1 MPSYQSSCAR
11 TEGWV
16 TDLKLRIR
24 KKQELI
30 LFFIIVAIGLVIGIL
45 NPVFFTPANLLGIVC
60 NMTIDGIFAF
70 AVMLGIIIGGIDV
83 SFPAIAVVSMYTT
96 TRMAVAID
104 YSGPVLLLYLMSGG
118 IGLALGLFNG
128 VLITK
133 FKLPA
138 FIVTLGTSNLYY
150 GLLISLLGGAQ
161 VDRLVQPMENF
172 ARLSIFQV
180 GTGSST
186 TAVPLTILFML
197 LIMAVTA
204 FILHRTMLGRMIYA
218 IGGDRVSAEK
228 TGFPVNKV
236 TIFVYAYIGAA
247 AGLAGLSHTIQTRA
261 CYPTDLMGGEMLII
275 AAIVL
280 GGTTISGGRGT
291 VTGTFLGLFLITMI
305 QSSLILVGIP
315 SIWQT
320 MVVGAMIVIGTSVS
334 AYQVLRDKRRL
345 APVMEDEPPGGGS
358 K

>member
-1 MPSYQSSCAR
+1 MK
-11 TEGWV
+11 
-16 TDLKLRIR
+16 LKI
-24 KKQELI
+24 KSKQELI
-30 LFFIIVAIGLVIGIL
+30 LFFIIVVIGLGIGAL
-45 NPVFFTPANLLGIVC
+45 NPVFFTPTNLLGIVC
-60 NMTIDGIFAF
+60 NLVIDGTFAF

-83 SFPAIAVVSMYTT
+83 SFPAVAVASMYIT

-104 YSGPVLLLYLMSGG
+104 YSGPVLLLYLMSAG
-118 IGLALGLFNG
+118 IGLVLGLFNG
-128 VLITK
+128 LLITR

-138 FIVTLGTSNLYY
+138 FIVTLGTSNLFY

-161 VDRLVQPMENF
+161 VDRLAEPMEAF
-172 ARLSIFQV
+172 AKLSIFSV
-180 GTGSST
+180 SSGTAT
-186 TAVPLTILFML
+186 TAVPLTIIFML
-197 LIMAVTA
+197 LIMVITA

-228 TGFPVNKV
+228 VGFPVNKV
-236 TIFVYAYIGAA
+236 TIFVYAYIGFA

-305 QSSLILVGIP
+305 QSSLILIGIP
-315 SIWQT
+315 SVWQT
-320 MVVGAMIVIGTSVS
+320 MVVGAMIVIGTGVS
-334 AYQVLRDKRRL
+334 SYQVLRDKRRL
-345 APVMEDEPPGGGS
+345 TPVMQDEPAGKGGS
-358 K
+358 R

>member
-1 MPSYQSSCAR
+1 MIN
-11 TEGWV
+11 V
-16 TDLKLRIR
+16 KLQVRQ
-24 KKQELI
+24 KQEL
-30 LFFIIVAIGLVIGIL
+30 LLLLIIVAIGLVIGTL
-45 NPVFFTPANLLGIVC
+45 NPVFFTPANLLGVVC
-60 NMTIDGIFAF
+60 NLTIDGIFAF

-83 SFPAIAVVSMYTT
+83 SFPAVAVASMYIT
-96 TRMAVAID
+96 TRMAVAVD
-104 YSGPVLLLYLMSGG
+104 YTGPVLLLYLMSAG
-118 IGLALGLFNG
+118 IGLILGLFNG
-128 VLITK
+128 LLITR

-138 FIVTLGTSNLYY
+138 FIVTLGTSNLFY
-150 GLLISLLGGAQ
+150 GLLIALLGGAQ
-161 VDRLVQPMENF
+161 VDRLAQPMEDF
-172 ARLSIFQV
+172 AKLSIFSV
-180 GTGSST
+180 STGSST
-186 TAVPLTILFML
+186 TAVPVTMLFMFL
-197 LIMAVTA
+197 VMGVTA

-228 TGFPVNKV
+228 VGFPVNKV

-280 GGTTISGGRGT
+280 GGTNISGGRGT

-315 SIWQT
+315 SVWQT
-320 MVVGAMIVIGTSVS
+320 MVVGAMIVAGTSFS
-334 AYQVLRDKRRL
+334 AYQALRDRRRL
-345 APVMEDEPPGGGS
+345 SPVMEEEVPERGGT